1 MNVSQ
6 LDDLGDTRRRFETN
20 KLRLVLSKIPRLSG
34 VEYLFKE
41 FYTAAPAP
49 STAAPGAYVEPTGK
63 RAKASP
69 RGGRPPEL
77 FRAGGAWRT
86 QPPVR
91 RPRTPRDQDR
101 RTGDDTP
108 E

>member
-1 MNVSQ
+1 MLLDVMNVSQ

-49 STAAPGAYVEPTGK
+49 STRQICTRDASAARSAVGTSPTPD
-63 RAKASP
+63 RVTSVY
-69 RGGRPPEL
+69 
-77 FRAGGAWRT
+77 W
-86 QPPVR
+86 
-91 RPRTPRDQDR
+91 RPR
-101 RTGDDTP
+101 
-108 E
+108 